1 MDQQGPSTSPNNP
14 SEEPVAP
21 EQNRAESTPAG
32 QQEPAASG
40 PKLGPADIGRQQAL
54 HTQTVYPDEN
64 QQLRPGA
71 PDAPRLWDFPL
82 LRLPIPELVIGGIM
96 ILSVLGLS
104 GSDNPGAGLFVL
116 FIFVPSFAF
125 YLGMYALTIPLH
137 FRPVNEFWGDLIAL
151 APGVFGLLIVAKGG
165 EGIFFMATLP
175 IAISLLLRRLIAYS
189 RWKRGNGPMGFP
201 PPEPVNT
208 MY

>member
-1 MDQQGPSTSPNNP
+1 MLD
-14 SEEPVAP
+14 
-21 EQNRAESTPAG
+21 PAG
-32 QQEPAASG
+32 V
-40 PKLGPADIGRQQAL
+40 DRQQAL
-54 HTQTVYPDEN
+54 RPQAADLYEN
-64 QQLRPGA
+64 QQLTPGVPTHPGAPAPAPVQGETPSA

-96 ILSVLGLS
+96 LSSVLRLS

-125 YLGMYALTIPLH
+125 YLAMYALTIPLH
-137 FRPVNEFWGDLIAL
+137 FRPVNEFWGDLMAF
-151 APGVFGLLIVAKGG
+151 APGVFGILIVAKGG

-189 RWKRGNGPMGFP
+189 RWKSGAGPMGSP

-208 MY
+208 LY

>member
-1 MDQQGPSTSPNNP
+1 MPT
-14 SEEPVAP
+14 
-21 EQNRAESTPAG
+21 G
-32 QQEPAASG
+32 QQEPAT
-40 PKLGPADIGRQQAL
+40 LGPRLDPAGIDRQQAR
-54 HTQTVYPDEN
+54 HPQTGYPHEN
-64 QQLRPGA
+64 QQLAPDAPPHSGVTVPTAVQGEMPSA

-96 ILSVLGLS
+96 ISSVLRLS

-116 FIFVPSFAF
+116 FIFAPSFAI
-125 YLGMYALTIPLH
+125 YLAMYALTIPLH
-137 FRPVNEFWGDLIAL
+137 FRPVNEFWGDLMAL

-175 IAISLLLRRLIAYS
+175 IAISLLLRRLIGYS
-189 RWKRGNGPMGFP
+189 RWKSGAGPMGSP

>member
-1 MDQQGPSTSPNNP
+1 M
-14 SEEPVAP
+14 
-21 EQNRAESTPAG
+21 PAG

-40 PKLGPADIGRQQAL
+40 PRLDPAGVDRQQAL
-54 HTQTVYPDEN
+54 PPQTAYPHES
-64 QQLRPGA
+64 QQLTPEVPPHPGVPAPAPAQGETPSAPDAPYPGVPAPAPAQREMPSA

-96 ILSVLGLS
+96 ISSVLRLS

-125 YLGMYALTIPLH
+125 YLAMYALTIPLH

-175 IAISLLLRRLIAYS
+175 IAISLLLRRLIA
-189 RWKRGNGPMGFP
+189 
-201 PPEPVNT
+201 
-208 MY
+208 